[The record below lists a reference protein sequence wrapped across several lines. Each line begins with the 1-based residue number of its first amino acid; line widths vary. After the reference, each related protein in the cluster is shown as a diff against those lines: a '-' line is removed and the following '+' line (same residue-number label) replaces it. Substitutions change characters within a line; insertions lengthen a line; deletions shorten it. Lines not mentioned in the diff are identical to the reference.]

1 MNIKPNFHDKL
12 DTVLFLQIH
21 KERLK
26 ELFNI
31 DIDENMYMPIKSEEI
46 VNDIKNG
53 VDMNTIPLSYFIE
66 SMYFVLGADKDFK
79 FSNVYKKMLLNIPET
94 LKFIKGKIFIN
105 IDKKNYEE
113 AYILLKGLLQME
125 ESKDNFE
132 KALML
137 VDKLRNLDSNYKDEE
152 LEVID
157 KAKELWPDFE
167 TPYLYEC
174 LVKKEEK
181 DFQLALVALNNYVA
195 KGGEETSEITNLK
208 ILLSNVVNYEKGKE
222 LIYDDPKSSLEYL
235 IPLLKEFKDDAI
247 LYYYIAICYRVIKN
261 YEKAIYYLNEALTID
276 SSIVEVVNE
285 LGINYASIGDFD
297 RAIEY
302 LRKAFEVTKSI
313 EICTNLV
320 MCYLNAGKVND
331 AKAHLEIAKKINPK
345 DEIVIEIENFL
356 KQNK

>member
-137 VDKLRNLDSNYKDEE
+137 VDKLRNL
-152 LEVID
+152 
-157 KAKELWPDFE
+157 
-167 TPYLYEC
+167 
-174 LVKKEEK
+174 
-181 DFQLALVALNNYVA
+181 
-195 KGGEETSEITNLK
+195 
-208 ILLSNVVNYEKGKE
+208 
-222 LIYDDPKSSLEYL
+222 
-235 IPLLKEFKDDAI
+235 
-247 LYYYIAICYRVIKN
+247 
-261 YEKAIYYLNEALTID
+261 
-276 SSIVEVVNE
+276 
-285 LGINYASIGDFD
+285 
-297 RAIEY
+297 
-302 LRKAFEVTKSI
+302 
-313 EICTNLV
+313 
-320 MCYLNAGKVND
+320 
-331 AKAHLEIAKKINPK
+331 
-345 DEIVIEIENFL
+345 
-356 KQNK
+356 